1 MFDKGSMSKYVEIFL
16 QLDSSGLSWH
26 KLCCL
31 FCLWAWDQYNNMH
44 CSAHRF
50 KSKDTRQCVDQL
62 LWSCQAI
69 REEELVW
76 VLDVV
81 DCGCWALHI
90 VHTVQ
95 LNPWLHYITIS
106 THWPNQRFWHKYAC
120 KCANVTR
127 DVQIIIIHQTIRA
140 PFAQMCANMSQ
151 THCWPHHT
159 KQSGPTWE
167 IGHWHNAQL
176 HIGTLAQCT

>member
-16 QLDSSGLSWH
+16 QLESSGLSWH

-44 CSAHRF
+44 CSGHRF

-76 VLDVV
+76 VWLTVGVV
-81 DCGCWALHI
+81 YCTSCTLCNLIHGSITSQSAHTDQTSDSGTNMHANVQMWPGMCKSLLYTKPSEHLLHKC
-90 VHTVQ
+90 VQTCHKHTVG
-95 LNPWLHYITIS
+95 HTI
-106 THWPNQRFWHKYAC
+106 
-120 KCANVTR
+120 
-127 DVQIIIIHQTIRA
+127 
-140 PFAQMCANMSQ
+140 
-151 THCWPHHT
+151 
-159 KQSGPTWE
+159 QSRVDQHE
-167 IGHWHNAQL
+167 K
-176 HIGTLAQCT
+176 